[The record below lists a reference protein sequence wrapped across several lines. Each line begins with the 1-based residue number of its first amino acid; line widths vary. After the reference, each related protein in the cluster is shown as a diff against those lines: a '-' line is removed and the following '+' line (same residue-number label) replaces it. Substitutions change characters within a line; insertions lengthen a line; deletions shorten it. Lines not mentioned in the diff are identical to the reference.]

1 MLDSGIA
8 DLQASAGF
16 VVLHHCVVLAQF
28 MQRRKH
34 IVGAE
39 TFVSQICGDAEL
51 PIVIEIVDQGRLREN
66 TFKPQAVGEKPDQTA
81 ARSDNWVLIQRA
93 TQANHA
99 ENFVFFERERDEN
112 FPWDIEGIARDAVLK
127 INARVEFEAGASVIL
142 DHVFNC
148 QMSVDRLE
156 VIGQSIISAAKI
168 VALVLK
174 ASAEIP
180 LAGNEKT
187 MVVAEIVIKRI
198 TLAQARLV
206 FEIAAKSVNAV
217 VRKEIERVFFFIL
230 LRLRGL
236 LHLRLGSGEE
246 AASSGKNRKDPR
258 NK

>member
-51 PIVIEIVDQGRLREN
+51 PIVIEIVDQGRFRKTPSSRKLSL
-66 TFKPQAVGEKPDQTA
+66 K
-81 ARSDNWVLIQRA
+81 ARSNRRRERQSDPDRA
-93 TQANHA
+93 HRQTDHA
-99 ENFVFFERERDEN
+99 EDLVFFERERNEK
-112 FPWDIEGIARDAVLK
+112 FPWNIEGIARDAVLK
-127 INARVEFEAGASVIL
+127 INARIDLEAGASVIL

-156 VIGQSIISAAKI
+156 VIGQPIIGAAKI

-180 LAGNEKT
+180 LAGNEK
-187 MVVAEIVIKRI
+187 RW
-198 TLAQARLV
+198 
-206 FEIAAKSVNAV
+206 S
-217 VRKEIERVFFFIL
+217 
-230 LRLRGL
+230 
-236 LHLRLGSGEE
+236 
-246 AASSGKNRKDPR
+246 
-258 NK
+258 